1 MESVKKGLKLNQN
14 KGNKMISKGD
24 KVSVLDEAINGVVVA
39 VKDKDIT
46 IETTD
51 GFMMT
56 FFVNE
61 LIKINDSS
69 DLMNSIGRINIS
81 EVAKEKEIPKPRS
94 FVKERKDKH
103 EISAPEFDLHIEKL
117 VPNKRGMSNY
127 DILTLQSET
136 AKRHIEFAIKN
147 RIPKIVFIHGVG
159 EGVLKAELDFLLG
172 RYDTIAFQDANYQ
185 KYGLGATE
193 VYIKQNSK

>member
-1 MESVKKGLKLNQN
+1 MFN
-14 KGNKMISKGD
+14 KGD
-24 KVSVLDEAINGVVVA
+24 AVSVLDEAINGVVVS
-39 VKDKDIT
+39 VKNDEVT
-46 IETTD
+46 IETED

-61 LIKINDSS
+61 LLKINNSSNLMDSIS
-69 DLMNSIGRINIS
+69 RVDMS
-81 EVAKEKEIPKPRS
+81 EVVKEKEIPKPRS
-94 FVKERKDKH
+94 FVKERKEKY
-103 EISAPEFDLHIEKL
+103 EVSAPEFDLHIEKL

-136 AKRHIEFAIKN
+136 AKRHIEFAIRN

-159 EGVLKAELDFLLG
+159 EGILKSELDFLLG
-172 RYDTIAFQDANYQ
+172 RYDNIAFQDANYQ

>member
-1 MESVKKGLKLNQN
+1 
-14 KGNKMISKGD
+14 MINKGD
-24 KVSVLDEAINGVVVA
+24 KVSVLDEAVNGIVLA
-39 VKDKDIT
+39 VKGEAVT
-46 IETTD
+46 IETED
-51 GFMMT
+51 GFVMT
-56 FFVNE
+56 FFVKE
-61 LIKINDSS
+61 LLKINDTSN
-69 DLMNSIGRINIS
+69 LMDSIRRIDID
-81 EVAKEKEIPKPRS
+81 EIIKEKTIPKPRS

-103 EISAPEFDLHIEKL
+103 EVSVPEFDLHIEKL

-172 RYDTIAFQDANYQ
+172 RYDNIDFKEANYQ
-185 KYGLGATE
+185 KYGQGATE
-193 VYIKQNSK
+193 VFIKQSNR

>member
-1 MESVKKGLKLNQN
+1 MF
-14 KGNKMISKGD
+14 SKGD
-24 KVSVLDEAINGVVVA
+24 QVSVLDEAINGIVIS
-39 VKDKDIT
+39 VKDKEVT
-46 IETTD
+46 IETED

-61 LIKINDSS
+61 LIKVNVSSNLMDS
-69 DLMNSIGRINIS
+69 IKRINVGEI
-81 EVAKEKEIPKPRS
+81 AKEKEIPKARI

-136 AKRHIEFAIKN
+136 AKRHIEFAIRN

-159 EGVLKAELDFLLG
+159 EGVLKSELDFLLG
-172 RYDTIAFQDANYQ
+172 RYDNVAFQDANYQ

-193 VYIKQNSK
+193 VFIKQNSN

>member
-1 MESVKKGLKLNQN
+1 MF
-14 KGNKMISKGD
+14 SKGD
-24 KVSVLDEAINGVVVA
+24 QVSVLDEAINGVVVS
-39 VKDKDIT
+39 VKDKEVT
-46 IETTD
+46 VETED

-61 LIKINDSS
+61 LIKVNVSSNLMDS
-69 DLMNSIGRINIS
+69 IKRINVS
-81 EVAKEKEIPKPRS
+81 EVAKEKEIPKARS

-103 EISAPEFDLHIEKL
+103 EVSAPEFDLHIEKL

-136 AKRHIEFAIKN
+136 AKRHIEFAIRN

-159 EGVLKAELDFLLG
+159 EGILKSELDFLLG
-172 RYDTIAFQDANYQ
+172 RYDNVAFQDANYQ

-193 VYIKQNSK
+193 VFIKQNSN

>member
-1 MESVKKGLKLNQN
+1 MFN
-14 KGNKMISKGD
+14 KGD
-24 KVSVLDEAINGVVVA
+24 KVSVLDEALNGVVLSTKGQEV
-39 VKDKDIT
+39 T
-46 IETTD
+46 IETEE
-51 GFMMT
+51 GFVMT

-61 LIKINDSS
+61 LLKVNDSS
-69 DLMNSIGRINIS
+69 SLMNSIKRIDIDQITR
-81 EVAKEKEIPKPRS
+81 EKAIPKPRS
-94 FVKERKDKH
+94 FVKIRKDKQ
-103 EISAPEFDLHIEKL
+103 EVSVPEFDLHIEKL

-172 RYDTIAFQDANYQ
+172 RYDNIDFREANYQ
-185 KYGLGATE
+185 KYGQGATE
-193 VYIKQNSK
+193 VYIKQSSR